1 MAACHVSPVIF
12 RTMDIMKLQI
22 LAPPENLSRMNT
34 MRIGDRP
41 LWFRPFTIVKVGEIN
56 FGSGLVKDDTLAEKK
71 RELYQAVEA
80 ARISES
86 TPEPTL
92 ELDKFEHW
100 SFDSKME
107 SKAVNVV
114 EFSAKELSLF
124 SGQLNIEASFKI
136 ASTTVKALPSCLT
149 NLNLF
154 L

>member
-71 RELYQAVEA
+71 RELYQAVEE
-80 ARISES
+80 RVCDMFEIKCNKQYVSRNQQGDFW
-86 TPEPTL
+86 TPIFQE
-92 ELDKFEHW
+92 
-100 SFDSKME
+100 
-107 SKAVNVV
+107 
-114 EFSAKELSLF
+114 
-124 SGQLNIEASFKI
+124 I
-136 ASTTVKALPSCLT
+136 
-149 NLNLF
+149 
-154 L
+154 